1 MTAVVI
7 SRVDCFVMDKTD
19 TQNTRLWNEHF
30 PQLMQA
36 NDPAITRMVEK
47 SRYLEIPANFQIST
61 PGVECD
67 DYVLVIGGSV
77 CVQIVTEKGRE
88 VVLYHVCEGESC
100 ILTTSCLLS
109 GATFPAE
116 SYAEKPTQVLALS
129 ATEFDHAIAASTP
142 FRNFVFTNFA
152 HRLASVISRIE
163 QLCSPS
169 IDRNLATALLGLSQ
183 DGNQE
188 ISATHQELANEL
200 GTAREVVSRHLKR
213 FEEQGM
219 VNLGRGTIQINS
231 AELLAEL
238 SQP

>member
-1 MTAVVI
+1 MNKIDDSNI
-7 SRVDCFVMDKTD
+7 S
-19 TQNTRLWNEHF
+19 LWNKHF

-36 NDPAITRMVEK
+36 DDSAITRMIEK
-47 SRYLEIPANFQIST
+47 SRYLEMPANYQISS

-77 CVQIVTEKGRE
+77 RVQIVTEKGRE
-88 VVLYHVCEGESC
+88 VMLYHVREGESC

-129 ATEFDHAIAASTP
+129 AAEFDLAIAASTP

-152 HRLASVISRIE
+152 HRLASVIARIE

-169 IDRNLATALLGLSQ
+169 IDRNLATALLRLSKENSQ
-183 DGNQE
+183 A
-188 ISATHQELANEL
+188 IIATHQELASEL

-213 FEEQGM
+213 FEEQGW

-231 AELLAEL
+231 PELLADL
-238 SQP
+238 SKA